1 MLCSCRGGT
10 RLQGVRIV
18 KDIAPTS
25 RHSHG
30 RRLRVT
36 LLGVGAANVI
46 YLPVAAR
53 LRALSGEE
61 VELRNLTIEGILSV
75 QAGDNPR
82 VVGEKLTS
90 YLPPDER
97 PEEEYGKVTQMP
109 QREAA

>member
-1 MLCSCRGGT
+1 MLQNLAAPSTLGPS
-10 RLQGVRIV
+10 ISSAF
-18 KDIAPTS
+18 IA
-25 RHSHG
+25 
-30 RRLRVT
+30 T

-46 YLPVAAR
+46 YLPVASR
-53 LRALSGEE
+53 LKALSGEE
-61 VELRNLTIEGILSV
+61 VELRSLTIEGILSV

-97 PEEEYGKVTQMP
+97 PQEEYGKVTPLP